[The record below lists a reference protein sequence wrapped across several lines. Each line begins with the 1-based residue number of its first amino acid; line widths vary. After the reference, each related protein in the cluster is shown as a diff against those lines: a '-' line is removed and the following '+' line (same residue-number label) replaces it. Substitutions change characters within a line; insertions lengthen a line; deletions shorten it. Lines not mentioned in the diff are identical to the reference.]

1 MVVQDETQ
9 EADGPLRGCVCHVK
23 SLDFILMAVREPWKA
38 FKKGSDTLKIPV
50 LDVSQLAGNTEYSRG
65 IYGTGEGSLPP
76 GI

>member
-1 MVVQDETQ
+1 M
-9 EADGPLRGCVCHVK
+9 CHVK

-50 LDVSQLAGNTEYSRG
+50 LDISQLAGNTEYSRG
-65 IYGTGEGSLPP
+65 IYRREGLLEVNSLPP